1 MKKKVLAVLSL
12 ALVSMSLT
20 SCDLGGG
27 NSTTTGGD
35 STTTSVTS
43 SNPDDILN
51 NGYEVPV
58 GIPNKNGDITSEK
71 LSVLFATFWNKITG
85 ENVNPE
91 QYVSSIEETFL
102 PDMKI
107 AGFTNA
113 DVDKVMDLIDESIIN
128 AIKKLT
134 EETQNPEGFT
144 PDDLKTYIN
153 ENGDIY
159 IEKLKAFLNV
169 LGEEKSA
176 AVIKIMFMSTAVTS
190 YSIPN
195 DILNGLTK
203 RNMNRVI
210 NDEKAPEEVR
220 TYFQTI
226 VDHSNLDDRITGQ
239 VTMEMEALGWFIGR
253 VAYRTLTYLLDNLTN
268 QEIKDLA
275 NAVISM
281 MFSSNGFAPTAETI
295 LPLANALGR
304 VIEDG
309 FMNVQSFSYMF
320 SLIGQAIKAQS
331 NITFGK
337 GLGPHGLQTD
347 ATGLVAKTFEEI
359 VHNAR
364 SYFTVLKFIGTLLKN
379 ANEEEFNAIMA
390 FVDKMMGTT
399 QTPSEDPELNDI
411 TSDIVRLAKMV
422 STNLTRFGSQ
432 SDQVLDSIKEAFEKL
447 ILPSNSSTF
456 GHGYTTTE
464 ARISE
469 VIVRFNPD
477 VISQMADEIM
487 DYAKLDPNN
496 LTEADKEKINS
507 TLALSQNL
515 TIQEET
521 SYSFT
526 LKNNYG
532 INSTVEP
539 LEIQRKMHGETST
552 INYQLE
558 GIDTSVPHIGKLV
571 VEVSDTYRLAAGY
584 TVTDFPNLNFGVVL
598 GEGIL
603 NFDVYED
610 RLVFEVNQEDPSV
623 KPEIEIEASYGGG
636 EGQRLHYNTQDIINL
651 DLTPGR
657 SGFMYLPLGEDIHNP
672 TEYYVQEYE
681 VI

>member
-1 MKKKVLAVLSL
+1 
-12 ALVSMSLT
+12 MSLT

-35 STTTSVTS
+35 NTTTSVTS
-43 SNPDDILN
+43 GNPDDILN

-113 DVDKVMDLIDESIIN
+113 DVDKVMDLIDEPIIN

-134 EETQNPEGFT
+134 EETQDPEGFT

-176 AVIKIMFMSTAVTS
+176 AVIKIMFMNTAVTS
-190 YSIPN
+190 YSTTN

-210 NDEKAPEEVR
+210 NDEKAPKEVR

-226 VDHSNLDDRITGQ
+226 VNHSNLDDITTGQ
-239 VTMEMEALGWFIGR
+239 VTMEMEVLGWFIGR

-281 MFSSNGFAPTAETI
+281 MSSSNGFVPTAETI

-320 SLIGQAIKAQS
+320 SLIGQAIKAQT

-337 GLGPHGLQTD
+337 DLGPQGLQTD
-347 ATGLVAKTFEEI
+347 VSGLMAKTFEEI
-359 VHNAR
+359 GHNAH

-390 FVDKMMGTT
+390 FVDKMMGTN

-447 ILPSNSSTF
+447 ILPSGGGSFS
-456 GHGYTTTE
+456 HGYTTIE
-464 ARISE
+464 ARINE

-496 LTEADKEKINS
+496 LTEADKEKINN

-521 SYSFT
+521 SYSFK

-539 LEIQRKMHGETST
+539 LEIQRKMHGETTT
-552 INYQLE
+552 INYQLK

-571 VEVSDTYRLAAGY
+571 VEVSDNYRLAAGY

-603 NFDVYED
+603 NFDSYED

-623 KPEIEIEASYGGG
+623 KPEIEIEAFCGEG

-651 DLTPGR
+651 DLTPGKM
-657 SGFMYLPLGEDIHNP
+657 GFMYLPLGEDIHNP

>member
-1 MKKKVLAVLSL
+1 MKKRVLAVLSL

-35 STTTSVTS
+35 NTTTSVTS

-91 QYVSSIEETFL
+91 QYVSSIEEMLL

-113 DVDKVMDLIDESIIN
+113 DVDKVMDLIDEPIIN

-134 EETQNPEGFT
+134 EETQDPEGFT

-159 IEKLKAFLNV
+159 IEKIKAFLNV

-176 AVIKIMFMSTAVTS
+176 AIIKIMFMNTAVTN
-190 YSIPN
+190 YSTTN
-195 DILNGLTK
+195 NILNGLTK

-226 VDHSNLDDRITGQ
+226 VDHSNLDDLITGQ

-281 MFSSNGFAPTAETI
+281 MFSSNGFVPTAETI

-309 FMNVQSFSYMF
+309 FMNVQSFSDMF

-337 GLGPHGLQTD
+337 GLGPQGLQTD
-347 ATGLVAKTFEEI
+347 ITGLMAKTYEEI
-359 VHNAR
+359 GHNAR
-364 SYFTVLKFIGTLLKN
+364 SYFTVIKFIGTLLKN

-447 ILPSNSSTF
+447 ILPSGGGSFS
-456 GHGYTTTE
+456 HGYTTIE
-464 ARISE
+464 ARINE

-496 LTEADKEKINS
+496 LTEADKEKINN

-539 LEIQRKMHGETST
+539 LEIQRKMHGETTT

-571 VEVSDTYRLAAGY
+571 VEVSDNYRLAAGY
-584 TVTDFPNLNFGVVL
+584 TVTDFPNLTFGMVS

-603 NFDVYED
+603 NFYPYED

-623 KPEIEIEASYGGG
+623 KPEIEIEAFYGEG

>member
-27 NSTTTGGD
+27 NSTTTRGD
-35 STTTSVTS
+35 NTTTSVTS
-43 SNPDDILN
+43 GNPDDILN

-113 DVDKVMDLIDESIIN
+113 DVDKVMDLIDEPIIN
-128 AIKKLT
+128 AIKKFT
-134 EETQNPEGFT
+134 EETQDPEGFT
-144 PDDLKTYIN
+144 PDNLKTYIN

-176 AVIKIMFMSTAVTS
+176 TFIKIMFMSTAVTS
-190 YSIPN
+190 YSNTN

-275 NAVISM
+275 NAVIS
-281 MFSSNGFAPTAETI
+281 SSNGFVPTAETI

-347 ATGLVAKTFEEI
+347 VTGLVAKTFEEI
-359 VHNAR
+359 SHNAR

-390 FVDKMMGTT
+390 FVDKMMGAT

-469 VIVRFNPD
+469 VIVRFNSD
-477 VISQMADEIM
+477 VISHMADEIM

-496 LTEADKEKINS
+496 LTEADKEKINN

-539 LEIQRKMHGETST
+539 LEIQRKMSGETST

-558 GIDTSVPHIGKLV
+558 GIDTSIPHIGNLV

-584 TVTDFPNLNFGVVL
+584 TVTDFPNLAFGVVL

-603 NFDVYED
+603 NIGNYED

-623 KPEIEIEASYGGG
+623 KPDIEIEASYGEG
-636 EGQRLHYNTQDIINL
+636 EGQKLHYDTQDIINL

-657 SGFMYLPLGEDIHNP
+657 SGFMYLPLGENIHNP

>member
-35 STTTSVTS
+35 NTTTSVTS

-134 EETQNPEGFT
+134 EETQDPEGFT

-176 AVIKIMFMSTAVTS
+176 AVIKIMFMSTTVAS
-190 YSIPN
+190 YSTTN

-210 NDEKAPEEVR
+210 NDEKAPKEVR

-226 VDHSNLDDRITGQ
+226 VDHSNLDDITTGQ
-239 VTMEMEALGWFIGR
+239 VTMEMEVLGWFIGR

-275 NAVISM
+275 NAVITM
-281 MFSSNGFAPTAETI
+281 MVSSNGFVPTAETI

-309 FMNVQSFSYMF
+309 FMNVQSFSDMF
-320 SLIGQAIKAQS
+320 SLIGQAIKAQT

-337 GLGPHGLQTD
+337 DLGPQGLQTD

-359 VHNAR
+359 GHNAH

-447 ILPSNSSTF
+447 ILPSGGGSF
-456 GHGYTTTE
+456 GHGYTTIE

-477 VISQMADEIM
+477 VISQMTDEIM
-487 DYAKLDPNN
+487 NYAKLDPNN
-496 LTEADKEKINS
+496 LTEADKEKINN

-539 LEIQRKMHGETST
+539 LEIQRKMYGETST

-603 NFDVYED
+603 NFDHYED

-623 KPEIEIEASYGGG
+623 KPEIEIEAFYGEG
-636 EGQRLHYNTQDIINL
+636 EGQRLHYDTQDIINL

>member
-27 NSTTTGGD
+27 NSTTTRGD
-35 STTTSVTS
+35 NTTTSVTS
-43 SNPDDILN
+43 GNPDDILN

-113 DVDKVMDLIDESIIN
+113 DVDKVMDLIDEPIIN
-128 AIKKLT
+128 AIKKFT
-134 EETQNPEGFT
+134 EETQDPEGFT
-144 PDDLKTYIN
+144 PDNLKTYIN

-176 AVIKIMFMSTAVTS
+176 TFIKIMFMSTAVTS
-190 YSIPN
+190 YSNTN

-275 NAVISM
+275 NAVIS
-281 MFSSNGFAPTAETI
+281 SSNGFVPTAETI

-347 ATGLVAKTFEEI
+347 VTGLVAKTFEEI
-359 VHNAR
+359 SHNAR

-390 FVDKMMGTT
+390 FVDKMMGAT

-469 VIVRFNPD
+469 VIVRFNSD
-477 VISQMADEIM
+477 VISHMADEIM

-496 LTEADKEKINS
+496 LTEADKEKINN

-526 LKNNYG
+526 LKKNYG

-539 LEIQRKMHGETST
+539 LEIQRKMSGETST

-603 NFDVYED
+603 NIGNYED

-623 KPEIEIEASYGGG
+623 KPEIEIEASYGEG
-636 EGQRLHYNTQDIINL
+636 EGQRLHYDTQDIINL

>member
-35 STTTSVTS
+35 NTTTSVTS

-113 DVDKVMDLIDESIIN
+113 DVDKVMDLIDEPIIN

-134 EETQNPEGFT
+134 EEMQDPEGFT
-144 PDDLKTYIN
+144 PDNLKTYIN

-176 AVIKIMFMSTAVTS
+176 AIIKIMFMSTAVTS
-190 YSIPN
+190 YSITN
-195 DILNGLTK
+195 DILNGLTR

-281 MFSSNGFAPTAETI
+281 MFSSNGFVPTAETI
-295 LPLANALGR
+295 LPLVNALGR

-337 GLGPHGLQTD
+337 GLGPNGLQTD
-347 ATGLVAKTFEEI
+347 VTGLVGKTFEEI
-359 VHNAR
+359 GHNAR

-390 FVDKMMGTT
+390 FVDKMMG
-399 QTPSEDPELNDI
+399 L
-411 TSDIVRLAKMV
+411 
-422 STNLTRFGSQ
+422 LT
-432 SDQVLDSIKEAFEKL
+432 
-447 ILPSNSSTF
+447 
-456 GHGYTTTE
+456 
-464 ARISE
+464 
-469 VIVRFNPD
+469 
-477 VISQMADEIM
+477 
-487 DYAKLDPNN
+487 
-496 LTEADKEKINS
+496 
-507 TLALSQNL
+507 
-515 TIQEET
+515 
-521 SYSFT
+521 
-526 LKNNYG
+526 
-532 INSTVEP
+532 
-539 LEIQRKMHGETST
+539 
-552 INYQLE
+552 
-558 GIDTSVPHIGKLV
+558 
-571 VEVSDTYRLAAGY
+571 
-584 TVTDFPNLNFGVVL
+584 
-598 GEGIL
+598 
-603 NFDVYED
+603 D
-610 RLVFEVNQEDPSV
+610 R
-623 KPEIEIEASYGGG
+623 
-636 EGQRLHYNTQDIINL
+636 
-651 DLTPGR
+651 
-657 SGFMYLPLGEDIHNP
+657 YLL
-672 TEYYVQEYE
+672 
-681 VI
+681 

>member
-20 SCDLGGG
+20 SCDLAGG
-27 NSTTTGGD
+27 NSTTTTGSD
-35 STTTSVTS
+35 NTTTSVTS
-43 SNPDDILN
+43 GNPDDILN

-113 DVDKVMDLIDESIIN
+113 DVDKVMDLIDEPIIN

-134 EETQNPEGFT
+134 EETQDPEGFT

-176 AVIKIMFMSTAVTS
+176 AFIKIMFMSTAVTN

-195 DILNGLTK
+195 DILNGLTR

-239 VTMEMEALGWFIGR
+239 VTMEMETLGWFIGR

-281 MFSSNGFAPTAETI
+281 MFSSNGFVPTAKTL

-309 FMNVQSFSYMF
+309 FMNVQSFSNMF
-320 SLIGQAIKAQS
+320 SLIGQAIKTQS

-347 ATGLVAKTFEEI
+347 VTGLVGKTFEEI
-359 VHNAR
+359 SNNAR

-390 FVDKMMGTT
+390 FVDKMMG
-399 QTPSEDPELNDI
+399 L
-411 TSDIVRLAKMV
+411 
-422 STNLTRFGSQ
+422 LT
-432 SDQVLDSIKEAFEKL
+432 
-447 ILPSNSSTF
+447 
-456 GHGYTTTE
+456 
-464 ARISE
+464 
-469 VIVRFNPD
+469 
-477 VISQMADEIM
+477 
-487 DYAKLDPNN
+487 
-496 LTEADKEKINS
+496 
-507 TLALSQNL
+507 
-515 TIQEET
+515 
-521 SYSFT
+521 
-526 LKNNYG
+526 
-532 INSTVEP
+532 
-539 LEIQRKMHGETST
+539 
-552 INYQLE
+552 
-558 GIDTSVPHIGKLV
+558 
-571 VEVSDTYRLAAGY
+571 
-584 TVTDFPNLNFGVVL
+584 
-598 GEGIL
+598 
-603 NFDVYED
+603 D
-610 RLVFEVNQEDPSV
+610 R
-623 KPEIEIEASYGGG
+623 
-636 EGQRLHYNTQDIINL
+636 
-651 DLTPGR
+651 
-657 SGFMYLPLGEDIHNP
+657 YLL
-672 TEYYVQEYE
+672 
-681 VI
+681 

>member
-35 STTTSVTS
+35 NTTTSVTS

-71 LSVLFATFWNKITG
+71 LSVLFATFWKKITG

-113 DVDKVMDLIDESIIN
+113 DVDKVMDLIDEPIIN

-134 EETQNPEGFT
+134 EETQDPEGFT
-144 PDDLKTYIN
+144 SDDLKTYIN

-190 YSIPN
+190 HSITN

-226 VDHSNLDDRITGQ
+226 VDHSNLDDTITGQ
-239 VTMEMEALGWFIGR
+239 VTMEMETLGWFIGR

-281 MFSSNGFAPTAETI
+281 MFSSNGFVPTAETI
-295 LPLANALGR
+295 LPLVNALGR

-347 ATGLVAKTFEEI
+347 VTGLVGKTFEEI
-359 VHNAR
+359 AHNAR

-379 ANEEEFNAIMA
+379 ANEEEFNAIRA

-422 STNLTRFGSQ
+422 STNLTPFGSQ

-447 ILPSNSSTF
+447 ILPSDSGTF

-496 LTEADKEKINS
+496 LTEADKEKINN

-526 LKNNYG
+526 LKKNYG

-539 LEIQRKMHGETST
+539 LEIQRKMYGETST

-584 TVTDFPNLNFGVVL
+584 TVTDFPNLTFGVVL

-651 DLTPGR
+651 DLTPGK

>member
-1 MKKKVLAVLSL
+1 
-12 ALVSMSLT
+12 MSI
-20 SCDLGGG
+20 GGG
-27 NSTTTGGD
+27 YSTTTVGNN
-35 STTTSVTS
+35 TTTSVTS
-43 SNPDDILN
+43 GNPDDILN

-91 QYVSSIEETFL
+91 QYVSSIEEMFL

-113 DVDKVMDLIDESIIN
+113 DVDKVMDLIDEPLIN

-134 EETQNPEGFT
+134 EETQDPEGFT

-159 IEKLKAFLNV
+159 IEKVKAFLNV

-176 AVIKIMFMSTAVTS
+176 AVIKIMFMGTAATN
-190 YSIPN
+190 YFTTN
-195 DILNGLTK
+195 NILNGLTK

-226 VDHSNLDDRITGQ
+226 VDHSNLDDLITGQ

-281 MFSSNGFAPTAETI
+281 MFSSNGFVPTAETI

-309 FMNVQSFSYMF
+309 FMNVQSFSDMF

-337 GLGPHGLQTD
+337 GLGPQGLQTD
-347 ATGLVAKTFEEI
+347 ITGLMAKTYEEI
-359 VHNAR
+359 GHNAR
-364 SYFTVLKFIGTLLKN
+364 SYFNVLKFIGTLLKN

-390 FVDKMMGTT
+390 FADKMMGTT

-447 ILPSNSSTF
+447 ILPSGGGSFS
-456 GHGYTTTE
+456 HGYTTIE
-464 ARISE
+464 ARINE

-496 LTEADKEKINS
+496 LTEADKEKINN

-515 TIQEET
+515 MIQEET

-539 LEIQRKMHGETST
+539 LEIQRKMYGETTT

-584 TVTDFPNLNFGVVL
+584 TVTDFPNLTFGVVL

-603 NFDVYED
+603 NIDDYEG
-610 RLVFEVNQEDPSV
+610 RLVFEINQEDPSV
-623 KPEIEIEASYGGG
+623 KPEIEIEAFYG